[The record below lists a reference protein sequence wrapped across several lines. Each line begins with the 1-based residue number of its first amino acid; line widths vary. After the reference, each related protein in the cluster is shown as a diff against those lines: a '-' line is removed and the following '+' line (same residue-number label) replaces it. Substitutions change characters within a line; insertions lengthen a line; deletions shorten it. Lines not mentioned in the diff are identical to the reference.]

1 MSSLN
6 PASLRN
12 LLLMETLA
20 LTLNLFSPPISHSR
34 HLRSRFMSWFSSTS
48 AGRAP
53 VPAIAFGTSP
63 VMSRAQDFPTSG
75 MDEALV
81 GFITG
86 KSKVTE
92 LAHSVW
98 RSIVRKG
105 DTVVDATCGNGH
117 DTLALL
123 KMVAN
128 GSGRGCVYGMDI
140 QQSALEN
147 TSFLLKESVNEDER
161 ELVKLFPVCHSKM
174 ETVIPKDTPIRLIVF
189 NLGYL
194 PGGDKTITTM
204 STTTLMALQAA
215 SHALDSGGLIS
226 MVVYV
231 GHPGGREELQ
241 TVVSFASNLP
251 SESWVTCK
259 FEVSNRPTGPVLVLI
274 FKK

>member
-1 MSSLN
+1 
-6 PASLRN
+6 
-12 LLLMETLA
+12 MET
-20 LTLNLFSPPISHSR
+20 LTLNLSSPLIRHSPY
-34 HLRSRFMSWFSSTS
+34 LCSRFMSWFSSTS
-48 AGRAP
+48 VAR
-53 VPAIAFGTSP
+53 VPMQAIAFGTLP
-63 VMSRAQDFPTSG
+63 VMSRAQDFPISG
-75 MDEALV
+75 TDGALV

-98 RSIVRKG
+98 GSLVQKG

-117 DTLALL
+117 DMLALL

-140 QQSALEN
+140 QRSAIEN
-147 TSFLLKESVNEDER
+147 TSLLLKESVDEDER
-161 ELVKLFPVCHSKM
+161 EMVKLFLVCHSKM
-174 ETVIPKDTPIRLIVF
+174 ETVIPKDTPVRLIVF

-194 PGGDKTITTM
+194 PGGDKTIITM
-204 STTTLMALQAA
+204 STTTLMALQSA
-215 SHALDSGGLIS
+215 SHILHSGGLIS

-241 TVVSFASNLP
+241 TVESFASSLP
-251 SESWVTCK
+251 TESWVTCK